1 MCVFCD
7 SGLTGKLEGA
17 APYEN
22 VNDNYNSSAASSYIS
37 DTSY

>member
-17 APYEN
+17 LPYGSI
-22 VNDNYNSSAASSYIS
+22 NDNYNSGTSSQYS
-37 DTSY
+37 SNTSY

>member
-17 APYEN
+17 VPYEN
-22 VNDNYNSSAASSYIS
+22 VNDNYNSGASS
-37 DTSY
+37 SYSSNTNY

>member
-22 VNDNYNSSAASSYIS
+22 VNDSYNGNAASSYIS
-37 DTSY
+37 NVTY